1 MVYLSAQV
9 LPRRVA
15 SDENLS
21 LSLTQQLGME
31 WKPQWLWK
39 GLGMLGF
46 QFQQLAILGE
56 KNDCHMIVHENAV
69 GLRVPYSQTLY
80 SNKPTYRG
88 HSWRMGNQTSTLN
101 RKGWKGHGRMY

>member
-9 LPRRVA
+9 LPRRWPRTKIEA
-15 SDENLS
+15 SAS
-21 LSLTQQLGME
+21 HSSWSE

-56 KNDCHMIVHENAV
+56 KNDCHMIVHENEV

-80 SNKPTYRG
+80 S
-88 HSWRMGNQTSTLN
+88 SIFQQT
-101 RKGWKGHGRMY
+101 HI